1 MGPAG
6 VDATTTL
13 ASALTAMDDRRQGSE
28 AAPRTGPPQVQ
39 DSCPFADKR
48 AMTNVEATPKVSR
61 LASTRMRIVLAVI
74 ALLAFSSV
82 EIAVVLRQ
90 ISGIDPAHVHQDVRG
105 AKLVFLGATIGFV
118 LCVMAISL
126 WSQIEI
132 KKRLSEISHAA
143 GSIADGDLQPDVHL
157 LVHDFDEVGRSA
169 GAVQRMLA
177 ELRTIADHA
186 GRVASGDLSGELVPR
201 SDRDELRR
209 SLAGMTSGLRT
220 MVTDLSLAAET
231 VATVSGRVVIDAG
244 EAGRAVDEI
253 ARAVNDV
260 ASGAERQVSA
270 VVDVRSL
277 SSDVALATQESAR
290 GATEAAGQA
299 TRARELAH
307 AGAGAVGAASDAMLA
322 VSGASAEVT
331 RTIRALGERST
342 RIGSMVDT
350 IGAIAQQTNLLALN
364 AAIEAARAGEQG
376 RGFAVVAEEVR
387 KLAEES
393 QQAAGSIASLVAEI
407 QAETERA
414 VSVVEDGAAR
424 TEDGV
429 ATVEAARASFAQIGE
444 AVEVTSAH
452 VAEIARAIGAIADSS
467 QKVDADVGEVATVA
481 EQSSAAAQ
489 QVAAS
494 SHETVAS
501 TQQIVASAEELT
513 RSADELHRLAARFV
527 LAR

>member
-1 MGPAG
+1 MS
-6 VDATTTL
+6 T
-13 ASALTAMDDRRQGSE
+13 
-28 AAPRTGPPQVQ
+28 
-39 DSCPFADKR
+39 
-48 AMTNVEATPKVSR
+48 VEATPKVSR

-74 ALLAFSSV
+74 ALLAFSTV
-82 EIAVVLRQ
+82 EIEIVLHQ
-90 ISGIDPAHVHQDVRG
+90 ISGIDPAHVQQDIRG
-105 AKLVFLGATIGFV
+105 AKTVFLGATIGFV

-132 KKRLSEISHAA
+132 KKRLSEISRAA
-143 GSIADGDLQPDVHL
+143 SSIADGDLQPDVDL

-177 ELRTIADHA
+177 ELRTIAVHA
-186 GRVASGDLSGELVPR
+186 ERVAAGDLSGELVPR
-201 SDRDELRR
+201 SDRDQLRR
-209 SLAGMTSGLRT
+209 SMAGMTSGLRT

-231 VATVSGRVVIDAG
+231 VAAVSGRVVVDAG

-260 ASGAERQVSA
+260 ASGAERQVAA

-277 SSDVALATQESAR
+277 SSDVAVATQESAR
-290 GATEAAGQA
+290 GASEAADQA

-307 AGAGAVGAASDAMLA
+307 DGASAVGAASDAMLA

-331 RTIRALGERST
+331 RTMRALGERST

-350 IGAIAQQTNLLALN
+350 IGGIAQQTNLLALN

-393 QQAAGSIASLVAEI
+393 QKAAGSIATLIAEI

-452 VAEIARAIGAIADSS
+452 VAEIARAISAIADSS
-467 QKVDADVGEVATVA
+467 QKVEADVGEVATVA

-527 LAR
+527 LAG